1 MPLVLDEAVAEGQVG
16 GAGVDLFE
24 AVDCRA
30 ECLGMLRQLGIL
42 ADVILDRLPVLDDE
56 ESLPA

>member
-1 MPLVLDEAVAEGQVG
+1 MLDEAVAEGQVG